1 MNPRLVL
8 LLLALVAMTT
18 SLTIRDDNEEN
29 YDDLVRQ
36 ICDNWG
42 QWMFSCMFKDK
53 LSQHQITDNA
63 VDFFPIPVAASSS
76 QLPRLHPA
84 AKNIFADIFFVY

>member
-1 MNPRLVL
+1 
-8 LLLALVAMTT
+8 
-18 SLTIRDDNEEN
+18 
-29 YDDLVRQ
+29 
-36 ICDNWG
+36 
-42 QWMFSCMFKDK
+42 MFSCMFKDK